1 MDNLIFLTLDIL
13 LHSSVIH
20 VHVVVAILYGADP
33 AVPFARRT
41 ASLTEHEA
49 SCAGTTG
56 CHARQQS
63 TEDEQPVAGHEGG
76 SGGTGYHQQQR
87 HVKRDLT
94 PCPEITRLRKLF
106 SNTLT
111 VTNAC

>member
-56 CHARQQS
+56 CHAGQQP
-63 TEDEQPVAGHEGG
+63 TEDK
-76 SGGTGYHQQQR
+76 QQ
-87 HVKRDLT
+87 VVVGDKDEMS
-94 PCPEITRLRKLF
+94 CAFPEIPTTPTMPGHRNYLKQQVWG
-106 SNTLT
+106 SN
-111 VTNAC
+111 

>member
-63 TEDEQPVAGHEGG
+63 TEDKQPVVGHEGG
-76 SGGTGYHQQQR
+76 RATAADHQNQR
-87 HVKRDLT
+87 HVPRHLAAQAENT
-94 PCPEITRLRKLF
+94 HTRAHVGDTR
-106 SNTLT
+106 SR
-111 VTNAC
+111 